1 MIPAIVL
8 AAGRSSRFG
17 RPKAL
22 LPDDAGQ
29 PFAAR
34 LAAAF
39 KAGGAESLVIV
50 SRPDDEDLRRA
61 IEPFLP
67 FARVIENADPDRGQL
82 SSLLE
87 ALDAVDRPGVR
98 GIMLTLVDMPLVQP
112 STVER
117 LRDVAF
123 HCAAAIVRP
132 VHRGRHGHPVVF
144 MRATFDALRRADPSQ
159 GAKAVVRSH
168 AVVDVAVGDRGV
180 IEDVDTPGD
189 YVRVFGRPPE

>member
-22 LPDDAGQ
+22 LPDGAGQ

-34 LAAAF
+34 LAASF
-39 KAGGAESLVIV
+39 KAGGAEALVIV
-50 SRPDDEDLRRA
+50 AQPDDQDLRRT

-67 FARVIENADPDRGQL
+67 FARIVENADPDRGQL

-87 ALDAVDRPGVR
+87 ALEAVDRPGVR

-112 STVER
+112 STIAR
-117 LRDVAF
+117 LREVAL
-123 HCAAAIVRP
+123 HGAASIVRP
-132 VHRGRHGHPVVF
+132 VHHGRHGHPVVF
-144 MRATFDALRRADPSQ
+144 MRATFDALRRADPSM
-159 GAKAVVRSH
+159 GAKAVVRAH
-168 AVVDVAVGDRGV
+168 PVVDVAVDDRGV
-180 IEDVDTPGD
+180 IEDVDTPDD
-189 YVRVFGRPPE
+189 YVRVFGRAPE